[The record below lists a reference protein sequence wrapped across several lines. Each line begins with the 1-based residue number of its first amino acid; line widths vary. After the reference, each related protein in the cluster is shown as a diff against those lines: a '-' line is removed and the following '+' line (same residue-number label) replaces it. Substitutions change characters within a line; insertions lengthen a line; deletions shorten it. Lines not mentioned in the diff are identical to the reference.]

1 MTTPISTII
10 RATVGNDELDI
21 LKQNFLNEI
30 EFHHKHCEGEPCN
43 VMVYLLF
50 RLAKRAGI
58 EFSKEED
65 YVI

>member
-1 MTTPISTII
+1 MTVPIHPMY
-10 RATVGNDELDI
+10 VDDELDI

-30 EFHHKHCEGEPCN
+30 EFHRKHCRPADCN
-43 VMVYLLF
+43 VMIYLLF

-65 YVI
+65 YAI